1 MATIQLQT
9 PQPFDF
15 SRPDEWSRWKRRF
28 EQFRYASGLSPE
40 SGQRQVSTLLYCLGQ
55 DADDV
60 LRSTNIAEDKRKD
73 YQEVMTKFDAF
84 FGVRRNVIFER
95 ACFNRRTQQAD
106 ESVEQYIA
114 ALYRLIETCDYG
126 DLTDEML
133 CDRLVVG
140 IRDTA
145 LSERLQMDPNLT
157 LDKAMKSIRQREA
170 VKEQHQQLQ
179 GGSKTSPI
187 VVDEIRHASRGGTR
201 CWGETVKDRPQKPKK
216 SSRQRDQRPPKQDK
230 PVNPCKRCGKGHLQG
245 ERCPA
250 RNASCFKCN
259 RRVITVPNVCPS
271 RLLLQA

>member
-28 EQFRYASGLSPE
+28 EQFRYASGLSQE

-73 YQEVMTKFDAF
+73 YQEVMAKFDAF

-95 ACFNRRTQQAD
+95 ACFNRWAQRAD

-133 CDRLVVG
+133 RDRLVVG

-145 LSERLQMDPNLT
+145 LSERLQMDPDLT

-179 GGSKTSPI
+179 G
-187 VVDEIRHASRGGTR
+187 ETR
-201 CWGETVKDRPQKPKK
+201 
-216 SSRQRDQRPPKQDK
+216 
-230 PVNPCKRCGKGHLQG
+230 
-245 ERCPA
+245 
-250 RNASCFKCN
+250 
-259 RRVITVPNVCPS
+259 
-271 RLLLQA
+271 